1 MVVVFFGIP
10 KIIFLNFCTKKLCD
24 QISVRPEKTAA
35 AMARC
40 CATKPPAMLYGL
52 VFFAAASLTS
62 AEVNAS
68 AWSGKKNPRLGMTL
82 CQLNDSG

>member
-1 MVVVFFGIP
+1 M
-10 KIIFLNFCTKKLCD
+10 
-24 QISVRPEKTAA
+24 RPEKTAA

-68 AWSGKKNPRLGMTL
+68 AWSGKQSEIGDDIVSIEQLGLRGFCIFFLKRSTYKL
-82 CQLNDSG
+82 TKQFFSGI